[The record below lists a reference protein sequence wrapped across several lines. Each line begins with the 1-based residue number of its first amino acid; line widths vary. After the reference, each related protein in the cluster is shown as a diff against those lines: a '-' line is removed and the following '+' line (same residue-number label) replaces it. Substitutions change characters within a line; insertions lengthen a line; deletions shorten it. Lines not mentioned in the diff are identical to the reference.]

1 MERWRA
7 SILSNRSRSAAGG
20 CFDRSPAKQTASGIG
35 KHCRRE
41 AIFSNGGKPERAC
54 GFRLGAASHRRLK
67 RSRIKKAELA
77 ATEVGILQCYK
88 PVEPPPPPEPVLLS
102 GLIRRYL
109 DQTDTLKK
117 RNTYRK
123 YNAVLTRF
131 EKHFAGRRLEQ
142 ISIEE
147 LDDFIVKL
155 KKSGL
160 SANTVLHNVII
171 IAQFFR
177 RNGRRDITRE
187 LQLPEAIHALPR
199 MYSEEEQSRFLSAC
213 NSWELARFSTFLL
226 TGFREQEVMHL
237 FWRDLNLKL
246 RTVRVLSKPELSFF
260 PKRWEEREVPVPVDL
275 AQVLANHPQSI
286 DSAFVFPSP
295 TGSREQNFLR
305 RCKEVAAR
313 AGLDPSTFDLKVAH
327 GGLDRLMSH
336 PVLHRADVEPDPV
349 QAIMHVLG
357 GYQNLPLD
365 LRDQHAAMR
374 GRKKSSST
382 VKPRKHSSRAPPGV
396 EDPARPGI
404 FPQAGGRP
412 ANNLRTNPRLESR
425 ECASRPSFRARK
437 SGRQVS
443 PAQLME
449 HACVPLLCCEKTL
462 GLVLRNNLSEIFMDV
477 G

>member
-1 MERWRA
+1 MARVNIVKQIKIGSRWVLKAIPRKANGERDWKALPDGSYFLEWRENGTRMR
-7 SILSNRSRSAAGG
+7 LPAG
-20 CFDRSPAKQTASGIG
+20 RTVSQAL
-35 KHCRRE
+35 E
-41 AIFSNGGKPERAC
+41 AR
-54 GFRLGAASHRRLK
+54 
-67 RSRIKKAELA
+67 RIKKAELA
-77 ATEVGILQCYK
+77 ATEVGILQRYK
-88 PVEPPPPPEPVLLS
+88 PVEPPPAPEPALLS

-131 EKHFAGRRLEQ
+131 EKHFTGRWLEQ

-187 LQLPEAIHALPR
+187 LQLPEAILCLPK

-213 NSWELARFSTFLL
+213 GSWELGLFSTFLL

-246 RTVRVLSKPELSFF
+246 RTVRVLSKPELGFF

-286 DSAFVFPSP
+286 DSPFVFPSP
-295 TGSREQNFLR
+295 TGNREQNFLR
-305 RCKEVAAR
+305 RCKEIATRAR
-313 AGLDPSTFDLKVAH
+313 LDASTFDLKTFRSTYATSMLRSGFDIRTVQHWMGHKSVETTMRYLVPAQDVH
-327 GGLDRLMSH
+327 DRLDLIGI
-336 PVLHRADVEPDPV
+336 PGRA
-349 QAIMHVLG
+349 
-357 GYQNLPLD
+357 
-365 LRDQHAAMR
+365 
-374 GRKKSSST
+374 KSSSI
-382 VKPRKHSSRAPPGV
+382 VKPRKASAESGSNRKASRA
-396 EDPARPGI
+396 
-404 FPQAGGRP
+404 
-412 ANNLRTNPRLESR
+412 S
-425 ECASRPSFRARK
+425 
-437 SGRQVS
+437 
-443 PAQLME
+443 
-449 HACVPLLCCEKTL
+449 
-462 GLVLRNNLSEIFMDV
+462 
-477 G
+477 